1 MTSCHK
7 KRRLATSEI
16 MKFLVVQG
24 KIYAWHHVPQNDK
37 NSLQEACKAK
47 EEKEEKGKNEE
58 GERKRKKQITKLIK
72 QMRLS
77 T

>member
-1 MTSCHK
+1 
-7 KRRLATSEI
+7 

-47 EEKEEKGKNEE
+47 EEEEEKGKNKE
-58 GERKRKKQITKLIK
+58 GERKRKKKITKLIK